1 MLPIWQ
7 RLPRALRE
15 EHRHAMIRSMTGY
28 ATIGFTAEESA
39 VSIEIR
45 SVNSRSLDLALRV
58 TPGDTGIEERVRA
71 LISGRLARGRVEVKI
86 QIGPAQGAA
95 GAVDVDLVRAR
106 AVMAALTRL
115 REEFA
120 FTAEPSLE
128 LLVGCGGVLRTAE
141 ALTDAERLWPAIEA
155 GLKRALDDLEAMRL
169 REGGHLARDL
179 QARLAQVAAALQEI
193 AARSEGLTA
202 LIQQRLK
209 ERMALI
215 TRGVVEV
222 DPARLAQEAAFLAD
236 RSDISEEIV
245 RAESHLRQVRDT
257 MDAPEPA
264 GRKLNFLLQELNR
277 EFNTMGSKIG
287 DADASHRVVD
297 VKSELEKMRE
307 QVQNIE

>member
-1 MLPIWQ
+1 
-7 RLPRALRE
+7 
-15 EHRHAMIRSMTGY
+15 MIKSMTGC
-28 ATIGFTAEESA
+28 AAVRLAAEECA

-45 SVNSRSLDLALRV
+45 TVNSRSLDISLRIS
-58 TPGDTGIEERVRA
+58 PGDTGLEERVRG
-71 LISGRLARGRVEVKI
+71 LIAGRLARGRVEVKL
-86 QIGPAQGAA
+86 QIGPAA
-95 GAVDVDLVRAR
+95 GAPGAVEVDLVRAR

-120 FTAEPSLE
+120 FAAEPSLE
-128 LLVGCGGVLRTAE
+128 LLVGCGGVLRSAE
-141 ALTDAERLWPAIEA
+141 AAADAERLWPPIAE
-155 GLKRALDDLEAMRL
+155 GLGRALDDLEAMRL
-169 REGGHLARDL
+169 REGEHLARDL
-179 QARLAQVAAALQEI
+179 LARLALVEAALREI

-215 TRGVVEV
+215 TRGVVEI

-245 RAESHLRQVRDT
+245 RAQSHLRQCRDI
-257 MDAPEPA
+257 MDSPEPA

-277 EFNTMGSKIG
+277 EFNTMGSKIA
-287 DADASHRVVD
+287 DADAAHRVVD
-297 VKSELEKMRE
+297 VKSELEKIRE

>member
-1 MLPIWQ
+1 
-7 RLPRALRE
+7 
-15 EHRHAMIRSMTGY
+15 MIKSMTGF
-28 ATIGFTAEESA
+28 AAVRLAAEAAEVA
-39 VSIEIR
+39 IEIR
-45 SVNSRSLDLALRV
+45 TVNSRSLDVSVRV
-58 TPGDTGIEERVRA
+58 SPGDTGLEERLRG
-71 LISGRLARGRVEVKI
+71 LISGRLARGRVEVKL
-86 QIGPAQGAA
+86 QIGPAAAEA

-120 FTAEPSLE
+120 FKAEPSLE

-141 ALTDAERLWPAIEA
+141 APTDAERLWPAIEA
-155 GLKRALDDLEAMRL
+155 GLKRALDDVEAMRR
-169 REGGHLARDL
+169 REGEHLARDL
-179 QARLAQVAAALQEI
+179 QARLDRVAAGLKEV

-202 LIQQRLK
+202 LLQQRLS
-209 ERMALI
+209 ERMQAL
-215 TRGVVEV
+215 TRGTVEI

-245 RAESHLRQVRDT
+245 RAGSHLSQFRAI
-257 MDAPEPA
+257 MEAAEPA

-287 DADASHRVVD
+287 DADAAHRVVD
-297 VKSELEKMRE
+297 VKSEIEKIRE